1 MKMEKSIKL
10 LFTLGLILIGRYTYS
25 QPLEL
30 DTHHKKLADFLQ
42 LENSLGSLRLED
54 KSNYISG
61 EGVAQPVEFKRKEK
75 GIPDLLVNYFYYKK
89 DSAIDYILYEW
100 DEKNFNRGQ
109 ENTQLSSTEINAL
122 INKYKY
128 LYNRVVQRFGK
139 SDSTGSL
146 TDLSKIKTGDFKRED
161 TWKPDD
167 STSLNLYIVLSS
179 KYEKNGPVTIDPT
192 YLIRLYIKTLPK
204 EAEESGFE
212 KPDENKVKQLD
223 SVLQAF
229 MSFLKSNELG
239 QARSFLSD
247 RIAGQVTDE
256 QLTGLKQ
263 SIRLGDTLVV
273 FFSGFQ
279 IGQDGSKYLM
289 LHYKYATDKTSPPQE
304 MMLGVLFDEK
314 NKILIIRPMI
324 RQ

>member
-1 MKMEKSIKL
+1 MRIEKLTKL
-10 LFTLGLILIGRYTYS
+10 LFTPGLILIGSYTYS

-54 KSNYISG
+54 KSDHIS
-61 EGVAQPVEFKRKEK
+61 EAGVAQPVEFRRKEK
-75 GIPDLLVNYFYYKK
+75 GIPDLLVYYFYFKK
-89 DSAIDYILYEW
+89 DSALDYILYEW
-100 DEKNFNRGQ
+100 DDENFNGRQ
-109 ENTQLSSTEINAL
+109 ENAQLSSTAINAF
-122 INKYKY
+122 INKYKD
-128 LYNRVVQRFGK
+128 LYSQVAQRFGK

-146 TDLSKIKTGDFKRED
+146 TDLSKIKTGEFNRED
-161 TWKPDD
+161 IWKPDD
-167 STSLNLYIVLSS
+167 STKLDLYIVLSS
-179 KYEKNGPVTIDPT
+179 KYEKNGPVTINPT
-192 YLIRLYIKTLPK
+192 YHIRLYINNLSKGG
-204 EAEESGFE
+204 EGSGLE

-289 LHYKYATDKTSPPQE
+289 LQYKYATDKTSPPQE
-304 MMLGVLFDEK
+304 MMMGVLFDEK
-314 NKILIIRPMI
+314 NKILIIQPMI